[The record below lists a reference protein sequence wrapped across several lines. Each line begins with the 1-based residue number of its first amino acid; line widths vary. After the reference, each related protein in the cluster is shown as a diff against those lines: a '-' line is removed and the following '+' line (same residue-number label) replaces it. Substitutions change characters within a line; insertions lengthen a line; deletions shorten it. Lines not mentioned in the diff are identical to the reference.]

1 MMKPTSLIMVPVSS
15 KRLFMRIFFHVAIS
29 GVVHVLAYP
38 VTNAAEV
45 VLDSTP
51 QAGLPA
57 AGIAGRLS
65 HLSDASRGVWLDTGS
80 NWTSVSAETFDVKQF
95 GAKGDGVADDIG
107 AILAAV
113 NAADARGGGI
123 VLFPPGFYLVSSA
136 IPLRNNIQYVGSG
149 NSTYIQSKAGSQDN
163 VFGEAYNTAQVHN
176 VVIRDLL
183 IDGNNASV
191 LLQNDVSKQNGI
203 RWDRVSYSKITN
215 VTIINTVFNAISIY
229 NQSNNNLVA
238 FNRIQSI
245 GSSQAAGTQCG
256 VLLEFGSSRNKVIEN
271 HIVTTR
277 QYGICES
284 GVGALSENN
293 LIDGNYIGSSQYDGI
308 RIGFDSG
315 SNIIRGTKV
324 SANTIEGVIDAQ
336 SQGIRLYH
344 AGAGTIEDVLV
355 FGNTVKG
362 GGQHGILVSDT
373 NVIRCIALA
382 NQIIGNAAT
391 GLMDNGSGGISA
403 HNIAAGN
410 ANSFNSVRN
419 ESIVSGNAFDGQP
432 LNAFVLRGSLKIGE
446 TGDLIA
452 GRLSGSSPWDPPSI
466 ANNASASF
474 AFGLPGAQVGD
485 TVLVGFSP
493 AVPGGVLVTGVAN
506 PSGMVTVS
514 LLNTTGA
521 PLDLPSS
528 NVRAEVWKH

>member
-1 MMKPTSLIMVPVSS
+1 
-15 KRLFMRIFFHVAIS
+15 
-29 GVVHVLAYP
+29 
-38 VTNAAEV
+38 
-45 VLDSTP
+45 
-51 QAGLPA
+51 
-57 AGIAGRLS
+57 
-65 HLSDASRGVWLDTGS
+65 
-80 NWTSVSAETFDVKQF
+80 
-95 GAKGDGVADDIG
+95 
-107 AILAAV
+107 
-113 NAADARGGGI
+113 
-123 VLFPPGFYLVSSA
+123 
-136 IPLRNNIQYVGSG
+136 
-149 NSTYIQSKAGSQDN
+149 
-163 VFGEAYNTAQVHN
+163 
-176 VVIRDLL
+176 
-183 IDGNNASV
+183 
-191 LLQNDVSKQNGI
+191 
-203 RWDRVSYSKITN
+203 
-215 VTIINTVFNAISIY
+215 
-229 NQSNNNLVA
+229 
-238 FNRIQSI
+238 
-245 GSSQAAGTQCG
+245 
-256 VLLEFGSSRNKVIEN
+256 
-271 HIVTTR
+271 
-277 QYGICES
+277 
-284 GVGALSENN
+284 VGALSENN

-315 SNIIRGTKV
+315 SNIIRGTKI
-324 SANTIEGVIDAQ
+324 STNTIEGVIDAQ

-355 FGNTVKG
+355 FGNTVKS